1 MGRCEKSLLPHEG
14 MSVSLGKETAWLC
27 ISRLTAATRQGS
39 RTLCLGVCVCGCVC
53 VCVSVSLTVCV
64 VGVVSAW
71 FECDRSS
78 DS

>member
-1 MGRCEKSLLPHEG
+1 

-27 ISRLTAATRQGS
+27 ISRLTAATGEGS
-39 RTLCLGVCVCGCVC
+39 RTLCLGVCVC
-53 VCVSVSLTVCV
+53 VSVSVTVCV

-78 DS
+78 DP

>member
-1 MGRCEKSLLPHEG
+1 

-27 ISRLTAATRQGS
+27 ISRLTAATQEGS
-39 RTLCLGVCVCGCVC
+39 RTLCLGVCVS
-53 VCVSVSLTVCV
+53 VSVSVNVTVCV
-64 VGVVSAW
+64 VDVVSAC